1 MFRAIGNLVR
11 GAVTACLL
19 CVLVAA
25 QAVAG
30 EMMPVNAGPDKVA
43 IKGYDTVA
51 YFTEGRP
58 TMGLEEFS
66 HEWQGAEWRFASP
79 EHRDLFAADPEKY
92 APRFGGF
99 CAMGMSLGAQAQID
113 PEAWAIVGDKL
124 YLTHSPSALAKFT
137 VDTPGHIA
145 KAESVWEDWEATVQG
160 N

>member
-1 MFRAIGNLVR
+1 MFRAFGNLAR
-11 GAVTACLL
+11 CAAAVCLL
-19 CVLVAA
+19 AFLSVA

-30 EMMPVNAGPDKVA
+30 ETLPVNAGPDKVA

-58 TMGLEEFS
+58 TKGLEEFS
-66 HEWQGAEWRFASP
+66 YDWQGTEWRFAKP

-99 CAMGMSLGAQAQID
+99 CAMGMSLGVQAQID
-113 PEAWAIVGDKL
+113 PEAWVIVDDKL

-137 VDTPGHIA
+137 VDTPSHIA
-145 KAESVWEDWEATVQG
+145 KAETVWEAIVLG